1 MSLQDKVSSRMVNLA
16 VKQAGKL
23 MMNWAYTVLSSF
35 RREGGGLKYLLH
47 GVNKIHPGTTSSA
60 QSK

>member
-1 MSLQDKVSSRMVNLA
+1 
-16 VKQAGKL
+16 

-47 GVNKIHPGTTSSA
+47 GVNKIHPGTISSA
-60 QSK
+60 RSRKGFHLILLLRKFKC